1 MTYFSIEELCH
12 SDTATAR
19 QIDNTPAPAVRQKL
33 QTLIDELL
41 DPLRRAWGQPIRVS
55 SGYRCPELNRAVGGV
70 ANSQHQTGE
79 AADLTTGTAA
89 QNRQLFARIIEMQQ
103 SGRID
108 FDQLIWERGSAAGPD
123 WIHLSYRRGNN
134 RRQVLYL

>member
-1 MTYFSIEELCH
+1 MCIRDGCPP
-12 SDTATAR
+12 DPPPPRQTATP
-19 QIDNTPAPAVRQKL
+19 PAPAVRQKL

-79 AADLTTGTAA
+79 AADLTTGTAT

-103 SGRID
+103 SGRLD

-123 WIHLSYRRGNN
+123 WIHLSYRRGSN

>member
-103 SGRID
+103 SERID
-108 FDQLIWERGSAAGPD
+108 FDQLIWERGSATGPD
-123 WIHLSYRRGNN
+123 WIHLSYRRGSN